1 MTTDELIEGSTNEEF
16 LRHIR
21 DLANSRLQKVKDE
34 KYQKNMDE
42 LTKRYVGKYLL
53 LYGRHVAMTT
63 SCPNRN
69 DVKILYV
76 QSISYAGTGKFL
88 ATGRMLHICI
98 DDQYEAIKH
107 ISDDT
112 FSSVTFAISEGAQI
126 HVSENNIDEIV
137 EPDKIDQIIKNAA
150 GLQSE
155 IIKAWKEGSNV

>member
-1 MTTDELIEGSTNEEF
+1 MTTEELIEGSTNEEF

-34 KYQKNMDE
+34 KYQKNIDE
-42 LTKRYVGKYLL
+42 LTKRYAGKYLL

-63 SCPNRN
+63 SFPNKN

-76 QSISYAGTGKFL
+76 KEITYAGIGKFL

-107 ISDDT
+107 LSDNT

-126 HVSENNIDEIV
+126 HVGENDIDEIV
-137 EPDKIDQIIKNAA
+137 APEKIDQIIKNAV

-155 IIKAWKEGSNV
+155 IIKAWTEGDNV

>member
-1 MTTDELIEGSTNEEF
+1 MGIEEIIADSNEEDF
-16 LRHIR
+16 LRRIR

-34 KYQKNMDE
+34 KYQKNMGE
-42 LTKRYVGKYLL
+42 LTNRYVGKYLL

-63 SCPNRN
+63 SFPNQN
-69 DVKILYV
+69 DIKILYV
-76 QSISYAGTGKFL
+76 KEISYAGIGKFL

-107 ISDDT
+107 LSDNT

-126 HVSENNIDEIV
+126 HVSENDIDKIV
-137 EPDKIDQIIKNAA
+137 DPDKIDQIIKNAV

-155 IIKAWKEGSNV
+155 IIKAWKEGYNV

>member
-1 MTTDELIEGSTNEEF
+1 MTTDELIEGCTNEEF

-34 KYQKNMDE
+34 KYQQNMDE

-63 SCPNRN
+63 SFPNQN
-69 DVKILYV
+69 DIKILYV
-76 QSISYAGTGKFL
+76 KEISYAGIGKFL

-98 DDQYEAIKH
+98 DDQCEAIKR
-107 ISDDT
+107 ISDNT

-126 HVSENNIDEIV
+126 HVSENDIDKIV
-137 EPDKIDQIIKNAA
+137 EPGKIDQIIKNAV

-155 IIKAWKEGSNV
+155 IIKAWKEGYNV